1 MPPSSRKSDL
11 DVVGRLLEKGILG
24 AAGFERLSVLI
35 VDPNRHMRTL
45 VRGVLHA
52 FLIRNIREAPDGA
65 TAFKEWRT
73 FPADII
79 ITEMKMEPLDGI
91 EFTQM
96 VRRASD
102 SPNRYVPV
110 IMLTAY
116 TERHNVEKA
125 RDAGITEFLSKPIS
139 AEALYARIHAV
150 VHRQRPF
157 IETRPYVGPDRRRR
171 GGQFVG
177 SERRKNHGDP
187 NLTQEE
193 VKALLEG

>member
-1 MPPSSRKSDL
+1 M
-11 DVVGRLLEKGILG
+11 
-24 AAGFERLSVLI
+24 AATGFERLSVLI

-52 FLIRNIREAPDGA
+52 FYVRNIREASDGA
-65 TAFKEWRT
+65 EAFKEWRT
-73 FPADII
+73 FPADVI
-79 ITEMKMEPLDGI
+79 ITEMAMEPLDGI

-102 SPNRYVPV
+102 SPNRYVPI

-139 AEALYARIHAV
+139 AEALYARIYAV
-150 VHRQRPF
+150 VYRKRTF
-157 IETRPYVGPDRRRR
+157 IETKGYIGPDRRRR
-171 GGQFVG
+171 SSGFMGT
-177 SERRKNHGDP
+177 ERRKDHGDP